1 MGWIEPRLD
10 WKSIDFYNF
19 GDLNRVENNVAV
31 VADLLRYFIPVPDL
45 VIVANRSM
53 TRIETAPSLNRIE
66 RNSNLLRERYTPSG
80 WLEHSD
86 DWATLSP
93 FTYKDAFRLENNMF
107 LLYTYYIGNIGIQP
121 VCGAFI
127 CGEEA
132 I

>member
-1 MGWIEPRLD
+1 MEPRLD
-10 WKSIDFYNF
+10 WKSADFYNS
-19 GDLNRVENNVAV
+19 GDLNRVENNIAV
-31 VADLLRYFIPVPDL
+31 VADLLRNFIPVPDL

-53 TRIETAPSLNRIE
+53 NRIETAHSLNRIE
-66 RNSNLLRERYTPSG
+66 RNINLLRERHTPSG
-80 WLEHSD
+80 WIAHSD
-86 DWATLSP
+86 DWAALSP

-107 LLYTYYIGNIGIQP
+107 LLYIYYIGNIGIQP